1 MILKYLI
8 ADIYVCNKVSSI
20 IIKDCLHLQL
30 FVYNS
35 FIHIWWLLVYQNP
48 DTKQKHQQ
56 EKTTRHHNYI
66 GTLWVQQ
73 LYPSSLGRI
82 CKLKIVT
89 NIFQTWLRNS
99 LYQHLITIQQ
109 TASIFTSNLS
119 RYRSVIKVNKKS
131 TYYRVFNS
139 KMLKWKGNM
148 QIDFLGK
155 ECLHWHS

>member
-1 MILKYLI
+1 MP
-8 ADIYVCNKVSSI
+8 
-20 IIKDCLHLQL
+20 
-30 FVYNS
+30 
-35 FIHIWWLLVYQNP
+35 IWWLLIYQNS

-99 LYQHLITIQQ
+99 LYKCFIIDRHHY
-109 TASIFTSNLS
+109 FKPFNRSNL
-119 RYRSVIKVNKKS
+119 RYRSVILVYKKS
-131 TYYRVFNS
+131 TYRVFQLE
-139 KMLKWKGNM
+139 MTKWKSEMIKIFEMLAKHLSNFSY
-148 QIDFLGK
+148 IWRKNNALNP
-155 ECLHWHS
+155 LY

>member
-1 MILKYLI
+1 ML
-8 ADIYVCNKVSSI
+8 ADIGNKVLSI
-20 IIKDCLHLQL
+20 RIKDCLHCQL

-35 FIHIWWLLVYQNP
+35 TIPIWWLLIYQNS

-99 LYQHLITIQQ
+99 LFKHFIINRHLY
-109 TASIFTSNLS
+109 FKPFNRSNS
-119 RYRSVIKVNKKS
+119 RYRSVILV
-131 TYYRVFNS
+131 YRVFHLE
-139 KMLKWKGNM
+139 MTKWKSEM
-148 QIDFLGK
+148 IKIFMYLK
-155 ECLHWHS
+155 CLQNIC